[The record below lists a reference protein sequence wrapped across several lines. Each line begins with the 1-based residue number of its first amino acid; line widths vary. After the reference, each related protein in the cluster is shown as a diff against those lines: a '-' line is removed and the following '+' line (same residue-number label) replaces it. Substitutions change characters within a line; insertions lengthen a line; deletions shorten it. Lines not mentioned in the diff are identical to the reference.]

1 MTMRRR
7 EEGQQRPVAAF
18 KHYSTGGPPWTMIM
32 IMKPVLSPSARSLAQ
47 EARMAAS
54 DTTST
59 EYDRNDGPEG
69 TTNQASTSQPA
80 SHRGVTSQAVRQAG
94 PYLGGASLTL
104 KREQGQ
110 IVGVIAQGEEQRP
123 EEAAPHQAGK
133 QASKQARSSSSP
145 IAPPLPAC
153 CPSPLPVRVWEHE
166 GEQVVDGGAVGGRV
180 QVPAQRSHHRELQ
193 PAQHLQHQH
202 DEEKI
207 SRAAVCLSACL
218 SGP

>member
-133 QASKQARSSSSP
+133 QASRPGHPRRPSLLLC
-145 IAPPLPAC
+145 LPAARPPYLC
-153 CPSPLPVRVWEHE
+153 VSGSTRVSRWWM
-166 GEQVVDGGAVGGRV
+166 AV
-180 QVPAQRSHHRELQ
+180 P
-193 PAQHLQHQH
+193 
-202 DEEKI
+202 
-207 SRAAVCLSACL
+207 
-218 SGP
+218 